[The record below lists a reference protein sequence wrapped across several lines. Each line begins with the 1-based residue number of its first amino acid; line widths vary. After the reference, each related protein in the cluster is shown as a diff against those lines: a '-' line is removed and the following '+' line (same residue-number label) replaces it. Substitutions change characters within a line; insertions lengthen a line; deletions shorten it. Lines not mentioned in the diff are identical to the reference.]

1 MSDDNSYYANFEEF
15 PPKLDGSSFTEA
27 IRQNDIA
34 QLNRYIASF
43 PPADLVRRTEAY
55 HDDPFY
61 LAVSEARPET
71 LRLLLNVYM
80 SAIKEEPAQSLK
92 DRPFSLLHVAC
103 RTGNVEIVRFLL
115 DNRESLESRFAL
127 GLADLDHRDFRSNKS
142 LILEAAA
149 SLSELYLDEW
159 EERNSNINR
168 NKWFQDRIARGDETI
183 QLLLQRGCSAMD
195 IIPPLRSGD
204 YGKSQPQDSVL
215 GLAVSRG
222 RKPLIQWLITSGADV
237 FLKHMHFH
245 NVVAMFPFR
254 RDTQLAHDVTTLHKA
269 ALFWNADAVELLLD
283 CQSSGRFGRHLAE
296 CRDTNG
302 GLPLHWAAAG
312 PGINEC
318 ELQDEDLQIRIST
331 TFKLLLLANPAAI
344 NVPDSVGF
352 TPLHYAVQAHA
363 GCGGRAHAE
372 TAVQC
377 LLDYGADPT
386 ITDRDG
392 KSVLHMLG
400 YGSLQGGPISTAIL
414 DSLLSHGVDI
424 NNTDNNGI
432 TALHVMVQNLRQILT
447 VKYLLEHGADFWT
460 STANGNTV
468 FHLVA
473 QGRLLELTREDG
485 ESRIPTSEDYT
496 RAEDEML
503 RLLQA
508 YGGELTLIN
517 QRNLAGKTPL
527 ELLEETRKQRREREE
542 KMHARWYRDG
552 GMPQRL
558 GK

>member
-1 MSDDNSYYANFEEF
+1 MPDDDSYYADFEEF
-15 PPKLDGSSFTEA
+15 PPELDGSSFTDA
-27 IRQNDIA
+27 IRQDDIA

-43 PPADLVRRTEAY
+43 PPTDLVRRTEAY

-61 LAVSEARPET
+61 LAVSEAGPET
-71 LRLLLNVYM
+71 LHILLNIYT
-80 SAIKEEPAQSLK
+80 SAVKEEPAQSLK
-92 DRPFSLLHVAC
+92 HRPFSLLHVAC
-103 RTGNVEIVRFLL
+103 RSGNVGIVRFFL
-115 DNRESLESRFAL
+115 DNHESLESRLAL
-127 GLADLDHRDFRSNKS
+127 GLADLNHQDFRSNKS

-168 NKWFQDRIARGDETI
+168 NEWFQDWIARGEETI
-183 QLLLQRGCSAMD
+183 QLLLERGCSTTD

-204 YGKSQPQDSVL
+204 HGKSQPQDSVL

-222 RKPLIQWLITSGADV
+222 RKPLIQRLITSGADV

-245 NVVAMFPFR
+245 DVVAMFAFR

-283 CQSSGRFGRHLAE
+283 YQSSGRFGRDLAK

-312 PGINEC
+312 PGIDEC
-318 ELQDEDLQIRIST
+318 KLRDKDLQIRIST
-331 TFKLLLLANPAAI
+331 TFKLLLSAN
-344 NVPDSVGF
+344 
-352 TPLHYAVQAHA
+352 A
-363 GCGGRAHAE
+363 GCGGSAHAE
-372 TAVQC
+372 TVVQC
-377 LLDYGADPT
+377 LLDHDADPT
-386 ITDRDG
+386 IMDRGG

-424 NNTDNNGI
+424 NKADNKGI
-432 TALHVMVQNLRQILT
+432 TALHVMVQNLRQIST
-447 VKYLLEHGADFWT
+447 VKYLLEHGADLQT

-473 QGRLLELTREDG
+473 QGRLLEVTREDG

-496 RAEDEML
+496 RAEDKML

-508 YGGELTLIN
+508 YGERSTLIN

-542 KMHARWYRDG
+542 QMHARWGRDG
-552 GMPQRL
+552 GMPQRP
-558 GK
+558 GE

>member
-1 MSDDNSYYANFEEF
+1 MSDDDTYYVDFEEF
-15 PPKLDGSSFTEA
+15 PPELDGSSFTEA

-43 PPADLVRRTEAY
+43 PPTDLVRRTEAY

-61 LAVSEARPET
+61 LAVSESGPET
-71 LRLLLNVYM
+71 LHILNIYT
-80 SAIKEEPAQSLK
+80 SAVKEEPAQSLK
-92 DRPFSLLHVAC
+92 HRPFSLLHVAC
-103 RTGNVEIVRFLL
+103 RSGNVEIVRFFL
-115 DNRESLESRFAL
+115 DNRESLESRLAL
-127 GLADLDHRDFRSNKS
+127 GLADLNHQDFHSNKS

-168 NKWFQDRIARGDETI
+168 NEWFQDLIARGEETI
-183 QLLLQRGCSAMD
+183 QLLLERGCSTTD
-195 IIPPLRSGD
+195 IIPLLRSGD
-204 YGKSQPQDSVL
+204 HGKSQPQDSVL

-222 RKPLIQWLITSGADV
+222 RKPLIQRLITSGADV
-237 FLKHMHFH
+237 FLKHIHFH
-245 NVVAMFPFR
+245 DVMAMFAFR

-283 CQSSGRFGRHLAE
+283 YQSSRRFGRDLAK

-302 GLPLHWAAAG
+302 GFPLHWAAAG
-312 PGINEC
+312 PGIDEC
-318 ELQDEDLQIRIST
+318 KLRDKDLQIRIST
-331 TFKLLLLANPAAI
+331 TFKLLLSANPAAI
-344 NVPDSVGF
+344 NLPDNIGF

-363 GCGGRAHAE
+363 GCGGSAHAE
-372 TAVQC
+372 TVVQC
-377 LLDYGADPT
+377 LLDHDADPT
-386 ITDRDG
+386 IMDRDG

-400 YGSLQGGPISTAIL
+400 YGSLQGRPISTAIL

-424 NNTDNNGI
+424 NKADNKGI
-432 TALHVMVQNLRQILT
+432 TALHVMVQNLRQIST
-447 VKYLLEHGADFWT
+447 VKYLLEHGADLQT

-496 RAEDEML
+496 RAEDKML

-508 YGGELTLIN
+508 YGEGSTLIN

-542 KMHARWYRDG
+542 QMHARWGRDG
-552 GMPQRL
+552 GMPQRP
-558 GK
+558 GE